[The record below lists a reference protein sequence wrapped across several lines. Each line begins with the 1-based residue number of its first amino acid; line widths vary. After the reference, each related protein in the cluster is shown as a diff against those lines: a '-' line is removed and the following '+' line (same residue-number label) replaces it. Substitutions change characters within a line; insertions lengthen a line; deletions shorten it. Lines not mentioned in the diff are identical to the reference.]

1 MLARKFDQVIRPY
14 LNRFIKHDEIKI
26 TLMNIKKL
34 IFEKDYTLSN
44 FFQLCQSHQ
53 LFSSPEMT
61 LSKNLSTNQS
71 HIRLLSPSTKNF
83 NTSETN
89 YTYREIIKIELLFK
103 GLYAIG
109 Y

>member
-44 FFQLCQSHQ
+44 FFQLC
-53 LFSSPEMT
+53 
-61 LSKNLSTNQS
+61 
-71 HIRLLSPSTKNF
+71 
-83 NTSETN
+83 
-89 YTYREIIKIELLFK
+89 
-103 GLYAIG
+103 
-109 Y
+109 